1 MKSRVVICFA
11 MLVILI
17 LNGCNTDQSNAK
29 GENLYLGQEPPGL
42 LPKVFAPGIVSTPGR
57 FESTISFSP
66 DLRELYFEAKPE
78 GGRSQIYF
86 SKLEGDSW
94 TSIEKAN
101 FTKGKKREEMHPFV
115 SPDSKCLY
123 FTAFDSTFSDEHI
136 WVVKRLE
143 NSWSAG
149 ALLESAVNDDK
160 VFFANHGK
168 NKKLYYFN
176 LSDFKTYAAT
186 YQDGRFIDP
195 QVVPISRGHHAFIS
209 PNDDYLLVTARNT
222 EENRM
227 DNDIY
232 VYFKNQDGTWC
243 TPINL
248 GPEVN
253 SNFSEKTPT
262 ISPDGKYLFFGRD
275 ERAIEPGLA
284 DIYWVSTE
292 IIERLRPMNR
302 KK

>member
-1 MKSRVVICFA
+1 MKSQVVLCFA
-11 MLVILI
+11 MLMFLI

-29 GENLYLGQEPPGL
+29 GEKLYLDQEPPGL
-42 LPKVFAPGIVSTPGR
+42 TPKIFAPGLVSINER

-66 DLRELYFEAKPE
+66 DLREVYFEAKGE
-78 GGRSQIYF
+78 GDASQIYF

-94 TSIEKAN
+94 TPIERAN
-101 FTKGKKREEMHPFV
+101 ITKGHKLEEMHPFV
-115 SPDSKCLY
+115 SPDGTRLY
-123 FTAFDSTFSDEHI
+123 FTAFDSTFSDERI
-136 WVVKRLE
+136 WVVNKLE
-143 NSWSAG
+143 KNWSNAT
-149 ALLESAVNDDK
+149 LLESTINDDK

-168 NKKLYYFN
+168 NRNLYYFN

-186 YQDGRFIDP
+186 YRDGRFIDP
-195 QVVPISRGHHAFIS
+195 QEVLISWGHHAFVS

-222 EENRM
+222 EEENRQ

-232 VYFKNQDGTWC
+232 VYFKTKEGNWSDA
-243 TPINL
+243 INL
-248 GPEVN
+248 GASVN
-253 SNFSEKTPT
+253 STFSEKTPT

-292 IIERLRPMNR
+292 VIESLRP
-302 KK
+302 K